1 MSDNSTAKDNA
12 ELCDLLL
19 SEYERAKLNPS
30 NKQKQKQYFSVLFE
44 DIPKKYKTHAR
55 SLGYNQFMISN
66 EPYLCRTYEHF
77 LSDMGLEVH
86 TDEITVFGKTSYY
99 LNVYYGNFKHGK
111 YIG

>member
-1 MSDNSTAKDNA
+1 MSDNNMDKDKA

-19 SEYERAKLNPS
+19 SEYEKAKSNLS
-30 NKQKQKQYFSVLFE
+30 NKQKQKQYFSVLIE
-44 DIPKKYKTHAR
+44 DIPEKYKTYIR
-55 SLGYNQFMISN
+55 SLGNNHFMASN

-86 TDEITVFGKTSYY
+86 TDEVTVFGKTSYY
-99 LNVYYGNFKHGK
+99 LNVYYGNFKYGK

>member
-19 SEYERAKLNPS
+19 SEYEKAKPNLS
-30 NKQKQKQYFSVLFE
+30 NKQKQKQYFSVLIE
-44 DIPKKYKTHAR
+44 DIPEKYKTYIR
-55 SLGYNQFMISN
+55 SLGNNQFMASN

-77 LSDMGLEVH
+77 LSDMGLEVC
-86 TDEITVFGKTSYY
+86 TDEVTVFGKTSYY
-99 LNVYYGNFKHGK
+99 LNVYYGNFKYGK